1 MSPISL
7 GKNHIDHSHD
17 DDDNDDDFDD
27 TLDTEH
33 DVFNSFKTTLETI
46 QVQIS

>member
-7 GKNHIDHSHD
+7 EESYIDHSHD

-33 DVFNSFKTTLETI
+33 DVFNFKTTLETI